1 MMANFFAKSEMAS
14 SCNNFRSKYTNHQ
27 RVKQIKL
34 IFMGQYKTC
43 ANFWGKSLF
52 LDDNKRKYDTHP
64 VISYGVVCDA
74 WSGWSISVQNM
85 TKVKLYNVNK

>member
-1 MMANFFAKSEMAS
+1 MAS

-34 IFMGQYKTC
+34 IFVGQYKTC
-43 ANFWGKSLF
+43 TNFWGKSLF
-52 LDDNKRKYDTHP
+52 LDDNKWKYDTHP
-64 VISYGVVCDA
+64 VIIYGVVCDA